1 MRDSA
6 LSVDSTLGGEFLNDR
21 YSIGNGGMP
30 RNTGCKSERSQVTAL
45 SKYMAS
51 KFSARHHENVTG
63 LICHSAGR
71 CLRLFIS

>member
-6 LSVDSTLGGEFLNDR
+6 LNVDSKLGGEFLNDR
-21 YSIGNGGMP
+21 YSIGKGGMP
-30 RNTGCKSERSQVTAL
+30 CKSERSQVTAL

-51 KFSARHHENVTG
+51 KFSARHHENVTR